1 MSILKSQ
8 RRSSELWRRVRKSVV
23 CVSALSL
30 AACASTGG
38 PLGLSREQEK
48 AIGEQQHPAIVA
60 EFGGEIEDAALK
72 SYVDGIARRLI
83 AAGDQPAEPIVV
95 TTLDSPV
102 VNAFALPGHV
112 YITRGLLSLANS
124 EAELAG
130 VLGHELGHVYARHT
144 AERVSRSNVAGLGA
158 AAVGILTG
166 ILTGSAEGAQQGAQ
180 LAGQL
185 GQVYLL
191 KYSRSQEYESD
202 LIGVRLLAKANY
214 DPTAQADFLNT
225 LGRWTDIE
233 MKAAGVNS
241 RPPEFLS
248 THPNS
253 ADRVRRAAA
262 EAQAVAQAGAMSSER
277 SRAKFMDMI
286 DGLLYGDDPVKQG
299 FIRNGNEFIHPTMK
313 LAFSVPQDV
322 KLQNTSSAVV
332 GRSQAGAQMQFTGA
346 TSQESPAALIEGGVS
361 KALGVSLAPARNI
374 TVNGRQGA
382 VGAAR
387 ANTQSGPVD
396 VEAYVIR
403 WEGTTNYVF
412 LWVTPAS
419 VTPNMQQGI
428 NNSVSSLR
436 TIDPNSVQIPR
447 TQKINVVAVGA
458 RDTASGLAA
467 KTTFP
472 DAKDERFIVL
482 NGLLSASDLQ
492 TGQSVKLVQ

>member
-1 MSILKSQ
+1 MSNPILH
-8 RRSSELWRRVRKSVV
+8 RDSSDGFWRRLRKALVA
-23 CVSALSL
+23 SAAI
-30 AACASTGG
+30 AAASCASTGG
-38 PLGLSREQEK
+38 PLGLSKAQEK
-48 AIGEQQHPAIVA
+48 AIGEQQHPAILA
-60 EFGGEIEDAALK
+60 EFGGEIEDQALK
-72 SYVDGIARRLI
+72 AYVEGIARRLI
-83 AAGDQPAEPIVV
+83 AAGDQPNEPIVV

-144 AERVSRSNVAGLGA
+144 AERVSRSNVTGIGA
-158 AAVGILTG
+158 VLVGILTG
-166 ILTGSAEGAQQGAQ
+166 SQEGMQ

-185 GQVYLL
+185 GQLYLL
-191 KYSRSQEYESD
+191 KYSRGQEYESD
-202 LIGVRLLAKANY
+202 LIGVRLLAKSNY

-262 EAQAVAQAGAMSSER
+262 EANAIASAGAVSSER
-277 SRAKFMDMI
+277 SRAKYMDMI

-299 FIRNGNEFIHPTMK
+299 FIRNGNEFIHPGMK

-322 KLQNTSSAVV
+322 KLANTSSAVV
-332 GRSQAGAQMQFTGA
+332 GRSQSGAQMQFSGGS
-346 TSQESPAALIEGGVS
+346 SQQTPAQIIENDIS
-361 KALGVSLAPARNI
+361 KSLGVALAPARNI

-387 ANTQSGPVD
+387 ANTQNGPVD
-396 VEAYVIR
+396 VQAFVIR
-403 WEGTTNYVF
+403 WEGTTNYIF
-412 LWVTPAS
+412 LWLTPAN
-419 VTPNMQQGI
+419 VTATMQQGI

-436 TIDPNSVQIPR
+436 TIDPSTVKVPPV
-447 TQKINVVAVGA
+447 QKINIAAVGA
-458 RDTASGLAA
+458 RDTVSGLAA
-467 KTTFP
+467 KTTFEN
-472 DAKDERFIVL
+472 AKEERFIVL
-482 NGLLSASDLQ
+482 NGLLNASDLQ
-492 TGQSVKLVQ
+492 AGQSVKLVQ